1 MNKSGERELR
11 ERFERLRREDEAS
24 GPSFPAAL
32 AGAQRRRARRGP
44 TVRRVAVAAI
54 ALAGVVV
61 AAVILDF
68 RLGPRDPRVDLAA
81 TRWRGPTD
89 FLLRL
94 PGADYLRTVPRLNAS
109 AVTTWRN
116 P

>member
-1 MNKSGERELR
+1 MNDCGEQELR
-11 ERFERLRREDEAS
+11 ERFERLRREDAAG
-24 GPSFPAAL
+24 GPSFRATL
-32 AGAQRRRARRGP
+32 AGAGRRRARRGP
-44 TVRRVAVAAI
+44 SVHRVAAAAI
-54 ALAGVVV
+54 AVATVVV
-61 AAVILDF
+61 AAVILDL

-94 PGADYLRTVPRLNAS
+94 PGADYLRTVPRLDAG
-109 AVTTWRN
+109 AFTDWRN

>member
-1 MNKSGERELR
+1 MNESGERELR
-11 ERFERLRREDEAS
+11 ERFERMRREDLAG
-24 GPSFPAAL
+24 GPSLRATL
-32 AGAQRRRARRGP
+32 AGAQRRHARRGP
-44 TVRRVAVAAI
+44 PVRRVAAGAI
-54 ALAGVVV
+54 AVATVVV

-68 RLGPRDPRVDLAA
+68 WLGPRDPRIDLAA

-94 PGADYLRTVPRLNAS
+94 PGADYLRTVPRLDAS
-109 AVTTWRN
+109 AVTDWRN